1 MEDNKKQLMKYFA
14 TVLRNL
20 ALEKET
26 ESLMSKNLV
35 FYFSRKELIEILKK
49 KFDGT
54 IPKKYDLTEMENWEL
69 LELIDNE
76 LFVISYVTEKW
87 SKETKQEKP
96 ASKKTAPSSSRS
108 QQNSKANDKKDT
120 TTTKS

>member
-14 TVLRNL
+14 AVLRNL

-26 ESLMSKNLV
+26 ESLMVKNLV

-49 KFDGT
+49 KFGGNV
-54 IPKKYDLTEMENWEL
+54 PKEHNLMEMENREL

-87 SKETKQEKP
+87 SKEVKQEKP
-96 ASKKTAPSSSRS
+96 APAKPKPNSGRT
-108 QQNSKANDKKDT
+108 QNPKPNDKKDQKA
-120 TTTKS
+120 TKS